1 MHPFDE
7 LSKNEQTQ
15 RLKEI
20 AIVFFKLGFFAYG
33 GPAAHT
39 AMMNTELV
47 NKRKWLSNE
56 QFMDLLSASNLIPG
70 PNSTELA
77 ISIGYDRGKVKGLI
91 VAGIAFIFPAF
102 LIVLIIAYFYTRYST
117 LPQLQSLLQSMT
129 PVIIAIIINAL
140 YKLFKTV
147 IQTPSYLILLI
158 GLSLMSLFSVDEI
171 VVLLLGALI
180 MFLKENFNKRVL
192 SISFPV
198 LAVITQSDIFF
209 KFLKIGSILYGSGY
223 VLIAYL
229 ERDFVTQGLL
239 SSQQLL
245 DAITVG
251 QMTPGP
257 VFTTATFI
265 GYQLGG
271 VVGAI
276 LGTIGIFLPSF
287 ILVGFLVKIT
297 QFARNSKNFSTILD
311 GVNVASLAL
320 MLTTV
325 INLSIGSLLS
335 IVPLIVFSISLLIIQ
350 KTKLN
355 TMYLLLAA
363 AGFGLFIG

>member
-1 MHPFDE
+1 MHPFDK
-7 LSKNEQTQ
+7 LNKSEQNK

-39 AMMNTELV
+39 AMMNDELV
-47 NKRKWLSNE
+47 NKRQWLSNE
-56 QFMDLLSASNLIPG
+56 HFLDLMSASNLIPG

-77 ISIGYDRGKVKGLI
+77 ISLGYDRGKIKGLI
-91 VAGIAFIFPAF
+91 IAGVTFIFPAF
-102 LIVLIIAYFYTRYST
+102 SIVLILAYFYSKYST
-117 LPQLQSLLQSMT
+117 LPQLQSVLQAMT
-129 PVIIAIIINAL
+129 PVIIAIIINAF
-140 YKLFKTV
+140 YKLFRSV
-147 IQTPSYLILLI
+147 IKKSTYFLLLV
-158 GLSLMSLFSVDEI
+158 GLSAISLLRIDEVI
-171 VVLLLGALI
+171 VLALGAIL
-180 MFLKENFNKRVL
+180 MFLVENLNKKSL
-192 SISFPV
+192 TISFPV
-198 LAVITQSDIFF
+198 LTVIVQSEIFL

-229 ERDFVTQGLL
+229 ERDFVSHGLL
-239 SSQQLL
+239 TSQQLL
-245 DAITVG
+245 DAVTVG

-297 QFARNSKNFSTILD
+297 QFARNSKYFSSLLNGI
-311 GVNVASLAL
+311 NVASLAL

-325 INLSIGSLLS
+325 INLSMGTLIS
-335 IVPLIVFSISLLIIQ
+335 IVPILIFSISLFIIL
-350 KTKLN
+350 KTKIN
-355 TMYLLLAA
+355 TMYLLVAA
-363 AGFGLFIG
+363 AGLGFFLL